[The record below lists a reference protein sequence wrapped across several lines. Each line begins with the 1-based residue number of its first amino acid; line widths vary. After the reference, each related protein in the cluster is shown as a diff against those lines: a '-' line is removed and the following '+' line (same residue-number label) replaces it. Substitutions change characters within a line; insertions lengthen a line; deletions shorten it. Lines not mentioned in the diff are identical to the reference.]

1 MLAAASHHRSTPCY
15 ICGKGALERQAS
27 RLCYIFH
34 GGGASRHFAFG
45 EERTVMSTVPSFSLY
60 GRVARISRPK
70 LRNIPGEHEAVL
82 LPDGRIAHATAGRYP
97 EIVSYQQYAEGLPVR
112 LIAELEPSQTPAAIR
127 RLNLLLRQ
135 RAPYDFFFGNC
146 ETFSRKVMGEPGVSW
161 QVVTGA
167 ALAFG
172 LFKLFST

>member
-1 MLAAASHHRSTPCY
+1 MLAAASHHRSHLA
-15 ICGKGALERQAS
+15 ICAAKEHWSGR
-27 RLCYIFH
+27 RLGYVTFSTGC
-34 GGGASRHFAFG
+34 GASRHFAFG

-70 LRNIPGEHEAVL
+70 LRNMPGEHEAVL
-82 LPDGRIAHATAGRYP
+82 LPDGRIAHATAGRFP

-135 RAPYDFFFGNC
+135 RAPYDFFFATAKRFL
-146 ETFSRKVMGEPGVSW
+146 ER
-161 QVVTGA
+161 
-167 ALAFG
+167 
-172 LFKLFST
+172 

>member
-1 MLAAASHHRSTPCY
+1 MLY
-15 ICGKGALERQAS
+15 VRQAS

-34 GGGASRHFAFG
+34 GVWCQPSFRFW
-45 EERTVMSTVPSFSLY
+45 RRKNCYVTVPSFSLY

-70 LRNIPGEHEAVL
+70 LRNMPGEHEAVL
-82 LPDGRIAHATAGRYP
+82 LPDGRIAHATAGRFP

-112 LIAELEPSQTPAAIR
+112 LISELDPSQTPAAIR
-127 RLNLLLRQ
+127 RLNVLLRQ